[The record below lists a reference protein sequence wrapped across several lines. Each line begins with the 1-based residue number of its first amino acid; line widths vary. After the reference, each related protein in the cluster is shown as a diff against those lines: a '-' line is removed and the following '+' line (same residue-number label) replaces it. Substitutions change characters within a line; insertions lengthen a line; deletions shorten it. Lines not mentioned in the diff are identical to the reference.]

1 MRTLT
6 HTEPI
11 AHPRTLGITAVA
23 ARPIQVLSY
32 DETNAILET
41 AKNSTSAT
49 AFRDYVMIE
58 TALLTGLRPAEVV
71 ALTVWHIAP
80 YGQVID
86 ELEVTRSIAKGAQ
99 PRTLPIHPDLK
110 SDLEAFLLWK
120 ERMRQDVAPS
130 APLFISRKSTKH
142 LTVRAFQIILKA
154 IAIKALG
161 KSVNPHRLRHTFATR
176 LLKNTN
182 IRTVQQTLG
191 HASLANTEIY
201 THPTSEEMREAINHL
216 KS

>member
-1 MRTLT
+1 MRTPM
-6 HTEPI
+6 HTEPT
-11 AHPRTLGITAVA
+11 AHPRTLGITAIA
-23 ARPIQVLSY
+23 TRPIQVLSQH
-32 DETNAILET
+32 ETDALLET

-49 AFRDYVMIE
+49 AFRDYVIIE

-71 ALTVWHIAP
+71 ALTVWHVAP
-80 YGQVID
+80 YGEVID

-110 SDLEAFLLWK
+110 TDLQAYLLWK
-120 ERMRQDVAPS
+120 ERMHQDVAPG

-142 LTVRAFQIILKA
+142 LTVRAFQLILKA
-154 IAIKALG
+154 IAIEALG

-176 LLKNTN
+176 LLKHTSL
-182 IRTVQQTLG
+182 RTVQDTLG
-191 HASLANTEIY
+191 HASIANTQIY
-201 THPTSEEMREAINHL
+201 THPTSEDMRQAVNHL

>member
-1 MRTLT
+1 MHSQSDRQGSN
-6 HTEPI
+6 
-11 AHPRTLGITAVA
+11 HPRTLGITAVA
-23 ARPIQVLSY
+23 TRPIQVLSQ
-32 DETNAILET
+32 DQTDAILET
-41 AKNSTSAT
+41 AKNSSTAT
-49 AFRDYVMIE
+49 AFRDYVMIQ

-110 SDLEAFLLWK
+110 ADFKDYLLWK
-120 ERMRQDVAPS
+120 ERMHQDVAPS

-142 LTVRAFQIILKA
+142 LTVRAFQLILKD
-154 IAIKALG
+154 ISIKALG

-176 LLKNTN
+176 LLKLTN
-182 IRTVQQTLG
+182 LRTVQDTLG
-191 HASLANTEIY
+191 HASIANTEIY
-201 THPTSEEMREAINHL
+201 THPTSEDMREAVNHL
-216 KS
+216 KA